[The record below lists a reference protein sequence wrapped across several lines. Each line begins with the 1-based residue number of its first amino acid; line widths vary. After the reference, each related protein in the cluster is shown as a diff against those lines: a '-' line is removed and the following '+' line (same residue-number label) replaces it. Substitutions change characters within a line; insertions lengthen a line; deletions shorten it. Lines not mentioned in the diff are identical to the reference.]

1 MRNRNLID
9 FNKFRMKSL
18 GDKDRG
24 RENRQQKK
32 LTLTLWVDKRNNK
45 KVIAYESEHDVVKQR
60 KPIGIFI

>member
-32 LTLTLWVDKRNNK
+32 LTLTL
-45 KVIAYESEHDVVKQR
+45 
-60 KPIGIFI
+60 